1 MKTRIKNQFLFGI
14 VVAFIALILVSL
26 FSCQERIKF
35 TALDG
40 HQFYDKDL
48 STAWSKHLI
57 TVREIENDCLVHG
70 VAIPIDRDSSILT
83 HSIGYDS
90 TIGNKWQKDLLLR
103 KQKFHY

>member
-1 MKTRIKNQFLFGI
+1 MKNKFLLSLA
-14 VVAFIALILVSL
+14 VVIIAIALTSF

-48 STAWSKHLI
+48 STAWSEHLI

-90 TIGNKWQKDLLLR
+90 TIGNKWHKDLLLR